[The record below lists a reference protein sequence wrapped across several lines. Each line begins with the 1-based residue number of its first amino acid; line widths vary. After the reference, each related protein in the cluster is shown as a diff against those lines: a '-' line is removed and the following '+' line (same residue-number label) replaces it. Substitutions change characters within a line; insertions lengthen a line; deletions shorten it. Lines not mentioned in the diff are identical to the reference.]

1 MSIKIIAVCCG
12 LAVMAAI
19 VYLEASILADYDLEK
34 KWNDIFRK
42 GGRDD

>member
-1 MSIKIIAVCCG
+1 MSIKVIAICCG
-12 LAVMAAI
+12 LACMAAI

-34 KWNDIFRK
+34 KWNDIFKK